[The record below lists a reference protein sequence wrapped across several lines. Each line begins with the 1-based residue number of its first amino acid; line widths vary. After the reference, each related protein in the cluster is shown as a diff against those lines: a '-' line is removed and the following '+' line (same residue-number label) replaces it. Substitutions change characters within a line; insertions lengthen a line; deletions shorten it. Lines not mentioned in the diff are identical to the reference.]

1 MPLDLETAKAIVSA
15 TPQPDPISPSV
26 GAASMIEPQ
35 VLIENPFSEPSEKNE
50 NVHVKG
56 LHATRALTLSARH
69 REMSAKADQ
78 INDQEYDQILTR
90 MVAQNRKINQDP
102 KAVRRSAI
110 GMGKLRKSFERL
122 QMSKH
127 AKSEAE
133 AEGVGPNSHDF
144 GLELRETETNGLEM
158 TDEEAEQIDWDL
170 WGGLINGM
178 CERFFS

>member
-50 NVHVKG
+50 DVHVKG

-78 INDQEYDQILTR
+78 I
-90 MVAQNRKINQDP
+90 
-102 KAVRRSAI
+102 
-110 GMGKLRKSFERL
+110 
-122 QMSKH
+122 KH